1 MRISDWSS
9 DVCSSDL
16 VGVVTF
22 DAGIAREHRHLR
34 DGAGIASIVARA
46 PAGAAVSGGRV
57 PVSGRGMA
65 APTKKGAPVGAPS
78 VRSSPAPDQWLRI
91 KSAMMPVAIA
101 KIGREH
107 V

>member
-78 VRSSPAPDQWLRI
+78 VGSSPAPDQWLRL
-91 KSAMMPVAIA
+91 KSAMMHVAIDTS
-101 KIGREH
+101 R
-107 V
+107 